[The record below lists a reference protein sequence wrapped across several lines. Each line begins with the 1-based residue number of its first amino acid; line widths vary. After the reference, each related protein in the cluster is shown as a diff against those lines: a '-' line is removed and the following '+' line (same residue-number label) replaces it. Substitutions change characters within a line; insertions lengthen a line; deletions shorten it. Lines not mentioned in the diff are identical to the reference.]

1 MQRVQGLDRNT
12 SKSIASVKYV
22 PSGRYGRCIPL
33 RAGSDPAGEEYWKRR
48 KGKQENGKA
57 TKKKKSRRKRNK
69 EGRLSKGRK
78 RDLLLGIGIRQGGDG
93 LHRGA
98 EEKEAAAAPEE
109 TLVSR
114 KQITAELEA
123 SARPRER
130 NVACTRPHEYRHTIS
145 AV

>member
-1 MQRVQGLDRNT
+1 MGDVF
-12 SKSIASVKYV
+12 
-22 PSGRYGRCIPL
+22 RYGQEVTLLAKSTGRGE
-33 RAGSDPAGEEYWKRR
+33 RGSEKT
-48 KGKQENGKA
+48 GKQQ
-57 TKKKKSRRKRNK
+57 KKSRRKRNK

-130 NVACTRPHEYRHTIS
+130 NVACTMPHEYRHTIS